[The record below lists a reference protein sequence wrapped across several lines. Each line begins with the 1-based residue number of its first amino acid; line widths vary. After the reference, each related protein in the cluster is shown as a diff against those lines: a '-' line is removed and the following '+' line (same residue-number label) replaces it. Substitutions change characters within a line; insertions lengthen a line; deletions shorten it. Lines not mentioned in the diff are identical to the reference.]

1 MKWTCPNCPELNH
14 GTRHES
20 VFRHIRRKHQSIGEP
35 INLNSGLTRRQMGL
49 KSNCQAPH
57 LGGLQ
62 KGPPFYALSNV
73 SESRT
78 FDFYDR
84 IEKQFLRP
92 LRQLVEMRNLL
103 NQNRANSLQGNLQ
116 NVAQSISTSYTGIEI
131 QKRTIVDL
139 FGCKA
144 FVCIRCCS
152 LEVHPFYFD
161 DPKEVK
167 SRSTIEHTCPTY
179 SYTKLSRISD
189 DNKKIVRDQ
198 TKQLNLVYILREC
211 ALNHWSINGIL
222 YLLGIKISNSYVQS
236 VKIVDFSNECNN
248 KSFAVQYLQKEII
261 ELDYIAKDHWANKVI
276 GRGGGVNEVSIY
288 DMELENFLIATNY
301 ATFGFFRIKNS
312 DEIYFIM
319 LANHA
324 RLTMTL
330 VNQSK

>member
-1 MKWTCPNCPELNH
+1 MKWTCPNCPELSH

-20 VFRHIRRKHQSIGEP
+20 VLRHIRRKHQSIGEP

-49 KSNCQAPH
+49 KSNRQAPH

-92 LRQLVEMRNLL
+92 LRQQVEMGNLL
-103 NQNRANSLQGNLQ
+103 NQCRTNSLQGNLQ
-116 NVAQSISTSYTGIEI
+116 NVAQSISSSYTGIGMQI
-131 QKRTIVDL
+131 IIVDL

-144 FVCIRCCS
+144 FVCNSCCS
-152 LEVHPFYFD
+152 LEVYSFYFN

-167 SRSTIEHTCPTY
+167 SRSTIIEHICPTY
-179 SYTKLSRISD
+179 SYTMQSWISD
-189 DNKKIVRDQ
+189 DNKEIVRDY
-198 TKQLNLVYILREC
+198 TKRLNLIDILKES

-222 YLLGIKISNSYVQS
+222 YLLGIKIPNSHVQS
-236 VKIVDFSNECNN
+236 VKIVDFNNECNN
-248 KSFAVQYLQKEII
+248 KSFVVQYSQKEII

-276 GRGGGVNEVSIY
+276 GQGGGVNEVSIY
-288 DMELENFLIATNY
+288 DMELEDFLIATNY
-301 ATFGFFRIKNS
+301 ATFGLFRIKNS